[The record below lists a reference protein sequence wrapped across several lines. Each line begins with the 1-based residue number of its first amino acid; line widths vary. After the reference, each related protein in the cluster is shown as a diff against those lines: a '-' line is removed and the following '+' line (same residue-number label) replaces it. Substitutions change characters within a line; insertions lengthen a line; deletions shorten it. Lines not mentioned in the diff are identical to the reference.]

1 MLSAYTGGASAG
13 AGSLLSMVGAGVKHS
28 GGGIG
33 DMGRSRNVPWS
44 FFHDAPRY
52 HTGGIMGLKPNE
64 VPIIAEK
71 GEEML
76 TASDPRHRN
85 NLGKGSKGQVDQA
98 PRVTVNNMIDSM
110 SIANV
115 MEGTHGEA
123 AIMNVIRANRNEIK
137 NM

>member
-1 MLSAYTGGASAG
+1 
-13 AGSLLSMVGAGVKHS
+13 
-28 GGGIG
+28 
-33 DMGRSRNVPWS
+33 
-44 FFHDAPRY
+44 
-52 HTGGIMGLKPNE
+52 MGLKPNE

-85 NLGKGSKGQVDQA
+85 NIGKGNSGQTSQT

-115 MEGTHGEA
+115 MEGSHGEA